1 MKNTFYFRLKTLF
14 VFEICIF
21 LSWLSGYVEEQF
33 DKKAKV
39 NFKIYDVTDWTA
51 SNHDKNIAWHLKKYR
66 QTDNEI
72 RSVNKI

>member
-1 MKNTFYFRLKTLF
+1 MMKNTLF

-51 SNHDKNIAWHLKKYR
+51 SNHNKNIA
-66 QTDNEI
+66 
-72 RSVNKI
+72 